1 MREER
6 EIIKLTKILIV
17 LVIFMIIMEFMS
29 CRARAAEITG
39 EKHLLGGAY
48 WLEKYT
54 EAEGHQPYTED
65 IELLAEVM
73 YHENWHTDKDHLA
86 AYYTGAVVMNRIKKD
101 YKWLHLKGDKT
112 VYDVV
117 YAKGQYSTTNKF
129 YTVELPDECYQMA
142 IKVAKGTPDVPEN
155 VIYQAMFKQG
165 SGVWKKVG
173 TDYFCY
179 E

>member
-39 EKHLLGGAY
+39 ETHLLGGAY
-48 WLEKYT
+48 WIEKYT

-65 IELLAEVM
+65 IELLAEVIF
-73 YHENWHTDKDHLA
+73 HENWHTDPEHLA
-86 AYYTGAVVMNRIKKD
+86 AYYTGAVVMNRVNSPRWPDTIRKVL
-101 YKWLHLKGDKT
+101 YQ
-112 VYDVV
+112 
-117 YAKGQYSTTNKF
+117 KGQYSTTGKF
-129 YTVELPDECYQMA
+129 FTKTLPDECYEMA
-142 IKVAKGTPDVPEN
+142 AKILKNGTPDVPEN
-155 VIYQAMFKQG
+155 VVFQAMFKQG
-165 SGVWKKVG
+165 HGVWRKVN